1 MPVFRW
7 KGYDGKGKQVQGV
20 RDSESPRTLRQA
32 LKREGIMLSDVS
44 EAQVGVGKSKK
55 KASDSQLDTV
65 GQGLFVG
72 LLVALRLGFVA
83 QAFAEYRRT
92 AKPMEI
98 AVLTRQLGT
107 LLRAGVQ
114 LSESLAALIEQAEDP
129 NLKQV
134 MSDVKVQINEGLP
147 LSSAMARHPGCFGEL
162 YVNMVTAGET
172 AGNLEAVLLRLADFL
187 ESQNK
192 LRAKVMSAMMYPIIM
207 TVLAVGILT
216 LLMTTVVPKVT
227 AIFADTGRALPLNT
241 QILIFI
247 STLVSDYLWLL
258 LIIGIGS
265 FVAFRR
271 WVSTPKGRLS
281 WDTFKLRVP
290 VLGGLERKVAVSR
303 FAKTLST
310 MLASGVQLLRA
321 MEIVKNVLGN
331 TVLMNVIEQAR
342 ESIREGESIA
352 APLKRSGQFPAIV
365 CHMIAVGE
373 RSGQLEQMLENVSGA
388 YDLEVETQ
396 LERLTALLSPLM
408 ILGMGG
414 AVFFVVTSIMLPIMQ
429 MNDFVQ

>member
-7 KGYDGKGKQVQGV
+7 KGYDDKGKVATGV
-20 RDSESPRTLRQA
+20 RDADSPRTLRQV
-32 LKREGIMLSDVS
+32 LRKEGFLLTEVS
-44 EAQVGVGKSKK
+44 ETQVGAKGRNRSSDGHLDLLGK
-55 KASDSQLDTV
+55 
-65 GQGLFVG
+65 GLWVAV
-72 LLVALRLGFVA
+72 LVFFRLGFVA
-83 QAFAEYRRT
+83 QAFAEYRRSV
-92 AKPMEI
+92 KPIEV

-114 LSESLAALIEQAEDP
+114 LSESLAALIDQAEDQ

-134 MSDVKVQINEGLP
+134 LSDVKVQVNEGLP
-147 LSSAMARHPGCFGEL
+147 LASAMARHPGCFSDL

-187 ESQNK
+187 ESQNR
-192 LRAKVMSAMMYPIIM
+192 LRAKVMSALMYPIIM
-207 TVLAVGILT
+207 SVLAVGILT

-241 QILIFI
+241 QILIFV
-247 STLVSDYLWLL
+247 STLISDYLWLL
-258 LIIGIGS
+258 VIVGIGL
-265 FVAFRR
+265 ALGFRYWLR
-271 WVSTPKGRLS
+271 TPKGRLS
-281 WDTFKLRVP
+281 WDAFKLRLP
-290 VLGGLERKVAVSR
+290 VFGGLERKVAVSR
-303 FAKTLST
+303 FSKTLAT

>member
-7 KGYDGKGKQVQGV
+7 KGYDSKSKLVSGV
-20 RDSESPRTLRQA
+20 RDADSPRTLRQA
-32 LKREGIMLSDVS
+32 LRKEGVLLTEVS
-44 EAQVGVGKSKK
+44 EAQVGGKSRSSDGTMNVVGK
-55 KASDSQLDTV
+55 
-65 GQGLFVG
+65 GLWLGV
-72 LLVALRLGFVA
+72 LVFFRLGFVA
-83 QAFAEYRRT
+83 EAFAEYRR
-92 AKPMEI
+92 KVRPMELT
-98 AVLTRQLGT
+98 VLTRQLGT

-134 MSDVKVQINEGLP
+134 LSDVKVQVNEGLS
-147 LSSAMARHPGCFGEL
+147 LSAALARHPACFGEL

-172 AGNLEAVLLRLADFL
+172 AGNLDAVLLRLAGFL
-187 ESQNK
+187 ESQNR
-192 LRAKVMSAMMYPIIM
+192 LRAKVMSALTYPIIM
-207 TVLAVGILT
+207 TVLAVGILL

-241 QILIFI
+241 QILIFA
-247 STLVSDYLWLL
+247 STIVSDFLWLL
-258 LIIGIGS
+258 VLVGLAAGLG
-265 FVAFRR
+265 FRR
-271 WVSTPKGRLS
+271 WLNTTKGRLS
-281 WDTFKLRVP
+281 WDTFKLRLP
-290 VLGGLERKVAVSR
+290 VFGGLERKVAVSR

-331 TVLMNVIEQAR
+331 TVLMNVIENAR

-373 RSGQLEQMLENVSGA
+373 RSGQLETMLEHVSSA